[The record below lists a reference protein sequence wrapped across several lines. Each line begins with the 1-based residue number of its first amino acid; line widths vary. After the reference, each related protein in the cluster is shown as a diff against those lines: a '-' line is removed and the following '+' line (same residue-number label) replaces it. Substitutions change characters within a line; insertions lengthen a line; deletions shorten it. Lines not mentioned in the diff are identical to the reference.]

1 MNGYEGLYQ
10 VSNFGNIKSLARP
23 VDRANYKRWLNTRVL
38 SPHKNCYGYMV
49 VTLRKNKKHLG
60 LQVHRL
66 VAKAFIPNPYKKRCV
81 NHKDGNKTNNHVDN
95 LEWVTH
101 QENTIHAWETGLQV
115 MTPERCHKNKV
126 NSSKKVNQYDLNGN
140 LLHTWE
146 SQSQAAE
153 HLHIHQTVISNCCLG
168 KQKTGKGFIFK
179 FVKEEDKNAY
189 KIV

>member
-1 MNGYEGLYQ
+1 
-10 VSNFGNIKSLARP
+10 
-23 VDRANYKRWLNTRVL
+23 
-38 SPHKNCYGYMV
+38 MV
-49 VTLRKNKKHLG
+49 ITLRKNNKQIVK
-60 LQVHRL
+60 QVHRL
-66 VAKAFIPNPYKKRCV
+66 VAEAFIPNPYKKRCV
-81 NHKDGNKTNNHVDN
+81 NHKDGNKINNHVDN

-101 QENTIHAWETGLQV
+101 QENTIHAWETGLQM

-153 HLHIHQTVISNCCLG
+153 HLRIHQTVISNCCLG
-168 KQKTGKGFIFK
+168 KQKTGKGFIFR

-189 KIV
+189 KII